1 MKIRWRVLGAGW
13 NEIETQAKTIKELME
28 ELKLSSEEY
37 VATIKNRIVTEDHG
51 IEEGDEI
58 TFVPVVSG
66 G

>member
-1 MKIRWRVLGAGW
+1 MKIRWRILGAGW
-13 NEIETQAKTIKELME
+13 NEAETQAKTVKELME

-37 VATIKNRIVTEDHG
+37 VATIGNRIVTEDHP
-51 IEEGDEI
+51 IKEGDEI